1 MHQAAMARGICRDE
15 KLRQKGREI
24 MTLDP
29 GSGPLIARLRE
40 LQLPRYETLSPEEAR
55 AAMAA
60 SRKAAAVEPPEIFQT
75 QDFEIP
81 INGHAVKARLYR
93 PVASV
98 AALPMLVFFHGGGW
112 VLGDL
117 ESHDIF
123 CRRLANA
130 AGYAVLAGEY
140 PLGPENQLPPALAHS
155 VVATNWGF
163 VHAPRLQF

>member
-1 MHQAAMARGICRDE
+1 MGPPVTAPRSRRRDCLAVEIARPVETKTVPMHQAALAGGICLDE

-29 GSGPLIARLRE
+29 DSGALIARLRE

-60 SRKAAAVEPPEIFQT
+60 SRKAAAVQPPEIFQT

-98 AALPMLVFFHGGGW
+98 APLPMLVFFHGGGW
-112 VLGDL
+112 LLADL
-117 ESHDIF
+117 EPP
-123 CRRLANA
+123 
-130 AGYAVLAGEY
+130 
-140 PLGPENQLPPALAHS
+140 PLLPRPLRTPPS
-155 VVATNWGF
+155 
-163 VHAPRLQF
+163 